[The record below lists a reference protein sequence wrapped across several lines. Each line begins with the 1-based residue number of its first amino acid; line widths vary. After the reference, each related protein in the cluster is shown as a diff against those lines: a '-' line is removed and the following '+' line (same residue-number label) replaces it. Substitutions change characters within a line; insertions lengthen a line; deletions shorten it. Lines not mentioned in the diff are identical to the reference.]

1 MFAPTELVFPKE
13 AAKEVKK
20 RPVWLS
26 KVYTY
31 LLLTMNRLS
40 NLQGGS
46 SSSKFSPSLPVGNS
60 LSLAA
65 ALESSR
71 LMASVGG
78 VNRDNCGMGSDA
90 LVSKSRGGLLSDRN
104 GSGVNDFVS
113 AALRLSH
120 AATRGYPLTGLSSSS
135 SGLGLAS
142 DPQLLLAVAEQ
153 QAAEN
158 RRLEFVRATLVAA
171 ETAAMRQRA
180 VAEEAYQRGHDE
192 ALLSLVRNGA
202 VAQMP
207 GSVNVG
213 HNHSTPD
220 ALSHPATEPRQPSR
234 PKKPEDLLEALGS
247 SLKKKNSEY
256 IDASALKDPDPSLF
270 ERRRTRGGVTEPF
283 PEKLHRM
290 LRELEETGNAD
301 IISFFSHGRAF
312 GVHKPEKFVN
322 EVLPKWFKQTRL
334 SSFQRQ
340 LNLYGF
346 TRISSGPDAG
356 GYYHELFLKGR

>member
-1 MFAPTELVFPKE
+1 MVRSYDILIVA
-13 AAKEVKK
+13 
-20 RPVWLS
+20 
-26 KVYTY
+26 
-31 LLLTMNRLS
+31 MNRMINLS
-40 NLQGGS
+40 SQAGGAS
-46 SSSKFSPSLPVGNS
+46 NKVNSHPLPVGSS

-65 ALESSR
+65 AMESSR
-71 LMASVGG
+71 LMASG
-78 VNRDNCGMGSDA
+78 RDSMGSQA
-90 LVSKSRGGLLSDRN
+90 LVPKSRRGLLSDVSDPRN
-104 GSGVNDFVS
+104 GSAGDYVS
-113 AALRLSH
+113 AALRLSQ
-120 AATRGYPLTGLSSSS
+120 ANRGYPMAGLSASSS
-135 SGLGLAS
+135 LGLAS

-153 QAAEN
+153 HAADN
-158 RRLEFVRATLVAA
+158 RRLEFVRATIVAA
-171 ETAAMRQRA
+171 ETAALRQRA
-180 VAEEAYQRGHDE
+180 VAEEAYKRGHDE
-192 ALLSLVRNGA
+192 ALLSLVRNG
-202 VAQMP
+202 VVNQLP
-207 GSVNVG
+207 GLAASGHSVRAEP
-213 HNHSTPD
+213 HTAEKHR
-220 ALSHPATEPRQPSR
+220 LSRS
-234 PKKPEDLLEALGS
+234 KKPEALLEALGS

-290 LRELEETGNAD
+290 LQELEESGNAD
-301 IISFFSHGRAF
+301 IISFFPHGRAF